1 MKRFF
6 KSILICVT
14 AIALAG
20 CAFFKD
26 AFSNIDEN
34 QMALIT
40 SSVTVATSAGV
51 KAACKSGGENAVIA
65 FKATSEAIT
74 LAINANAYEP
84 TLLKAFIK
92 EQLGE
97 GNAYYP
103 VVESALT
110 VVVNTYQV
118 FYNANWKDS
127 IESQTVMCQF
137 FTAIKAGIDLGVS
150 NVPTGTYQQLA
161 GMGEVKPLQEYTAAD
176 LTVIK

>member
-6 KSILICVT
+6 KSILICIT
-14 AIALAG
+14 AISLVG

-26 AFSNIDEN
+26 AFSNVDET
-34 QMALIT
+34 QLALIT

-51 KAACKSGGENAVIA
+51 KAACKSGGEKAIIA

-97 GNAYYP
+97 SNEFYP
-103 VVESALT
+103 VVEASLT

-118 FYNANWKDS
+118 FYNANWKNN
-127 IESQTVMCQF
+127 IESQGVMCQF
-137 FTAIKAGIDLGVS
+137 FNAIKAGIDLGVS

-161 GMGEVKPLQEYTAAD
+161 GMGKVKPLQEYTAAD
-176 LTVIK
+176 LTVIQ